1 MSLRKILE
9 KESVNPLIA
18 ANFKF
23 SNGGRSMCIFP
34 SEKFDASVGDL
45 MFPETSQ
52 RMLDFWTR
60 SGHHRKNKLSKDVDD
75 RSEEEAVANKITS
88 ILFFPEA
95 QQPILAYL
103 KCSNLCICL
112 LPRCLWL
119 FFRQFDES
127 DMDILCCAGA
137 FQFEL
142 RLMFRPRLLQLLS
155 RMLDWNLV
163 MWTFPTGKN
172 P

>member
-1 MSLRKILE
+1 
-9 KESVNPLIA
+9 
-18 ANFKF
+18 
-23 SNGGRSMCIFP
+23 
-34 SEKFDASVGDL
+34 
-45 MFPETSQ
+45 
-52 RMLDFWTR
+52 MLDPRTR
-60 SGHHRKNKLSKDVDD
+60 SPDHRKNKLQMWVTDQRMK
-75 RSEEEAVANKITS
+75 AVANKITS

-142 RLMFRPRLLQLLS
+142 RLMFRPRLLQLLA

-163 MWTFPTGKN
+163 IWAFPTGKDPEAAIVGFDAICQKN
-172 P
+172 SIIQRRQIAV